1 LFLVKSPL
9 TLIKPLLSLKRDDKG
24 DQTQGKQKGCC
35 PTSYNGGELC
45 GVQFLLHTLSITHI
59 YPFEIENLVRP
70 WFRGVLC
77 MDVKREQEKTSP
89 ASAATDLLRPYVVN
103 EQFG

>member
-1 LFLVKSPL
+1 
-9 TLIKPLLSLKRDDKG
+9 
-24 DQTQGKQKGCC
+24 
-35 PTSYNGGELC
+35 
-45 GVQFLLHTLSITHI
+45 
-59 YPFEIENLVRP
+59 
-70 WFRGVLC
+70 